1 MLLLQ
6 FVVTVAI
13 GVFLLQAKSV
23 ESVLGNLRNF
33 RSIDFIGIA
42 LLLAAQHTLVA
53 VRLRM
58 IARSAGAKCTFSTA
72 LRAVLVGAF
81 LRKPLYPPWA
91 ATPCEAGF
99 STRIT
104 STQRTARPAL
114 SWTGYWELCH
124 YYC

>member
-13 GVFLLQAKSV
+13 GVFLLSKIEF

-53 VRLRM
+53 VRL
-58 IARSAGAKCTFSTA
+58 
-72 LRAVLVGAF
+72 
-81 LRKPLYPPWA
+81 
-91 ATPCEAGF
+91 
-99 STRIT
+99 
-104 STQRTARPAL
+104 
-114 SWTGYWELCH
+114 
-124 YYC
+124 